1 MKPPSPQRRFPVV
14 LACLL
19 AATACRG
26 EVVPVWPAD
35 LAPARKELLVRALT
49 FLAAHPAVPYRAGG
63 ADAAGMDC
71 SAAVAF
77 LLGQVGIE
85 PPRSA
90 HGQYQWL
97 EREGRLNR
105 VPADARTMEAPAF
118 AALLP
123 GDLVFWAPDGPD
135 PAAAPAV
142 SHVHLFLGREADGH
156 AVMIGASGGR
166 GYRGRKLSGFGIV
179 DFRVPKAGS
188 PTRIV
193 AFGSPFPAAPAD

>member
-1 MKPPSPQRRFPVV
+1 MIPPPRRLPVL

-26 EVVPVWPAD
+26 DVVPVWPAD
-35 LAPARKELLVRALT
+35 LAPARKDLLVRALA
-49 FLAAHPAVPYRAGG
+49 FLAAQPAVPYRAGG

-71 SAAVAF
+71 SGAVVF
-77 LLGQVGIE
+77 LLGQVGIT

-90 HGQYQWL
+90 RGQYEWL
-97 EREGRLNR
+97 AKEGRLTL
-105 VPADARTMEAPAF
+105 VPASARTAEAPVF

-142 SHVHLFLGREADGH
+142 RHVHLYLGREADGH
-156 AVMIGASGGR
+156 AVMIGSSGGR
-166 GYRGRKLSGFGIV
+166 SYRGQKLSGLGIV
-179 DFRVPKAGS
+179 DFRVPQAGS

>member
-1 MKPPSPQRRFPVV
+1 MKKPSPCGFAV
-14 LACLL
+14 AIGCLL
-19 AATACRG
+19 AAAAALG
-26 EVVPVWPAD
+26 EVVPVWPVD
-35 LAPARKELLVRALT
+35 LAPARRELLVRALA

-71 SAAVAF
+71 SGAVVF
-77 LLGQVGIE
+77 LLAQGGID

-90 HGQYQWL
+90 RGQHEWL
-97 EREGRLNR
+97 AKEGRLTL
-105 VPADARTMEAPAF
+105 VPASARTAEAPVF

-123 GDLVFWAPDGPD
+123 GDLVFWAPDSPD

-142 SHVHLFLGREADGH
+142 RHVHLYLGREADGH
-156 AVMIGASGGR
+156 AVMIGSSGGR
-166 GYRGRKLSGFGIV
+166 SYRGRKLSGFGIV
-179 DFRVPKAGS
+179 DFLVPKAGS